1 MNPIIKKIATVA
13 LSAALSL
20 SMFTALKAP
29 IATNDVAAATYSSSY
44 SYEDEF
50 NDYKQLARWY
60 ISRYQGSCQYSSVK
74 DIRNSGIRAI
84 NSITYNPNRSLYANE
99 QYISQIVNM
108 VIPMIDKQINVENF
122 EAYKAQKMTSLRSM
136 AGSNP
141 TAYQR
146 EVLSYTQRA
155 FNDMTY
161 NDTRSYQA
169 NISNVDRIAAIA
181 ASAF

>member
-1 MNPIIKKIATVA
+1 MNPIIKKLATVA

-84 NSITYNPNRSLYANE
+84 NSITYNPNRSLY
-99 QYISQIVNM
+99 I
-108 VIPMIDKQINVENF
+108 
-122 EAYKAQKMTSLRSM
+122 L
-136 AGSNP
+136 
-141 TAYQR
+141 
-146 EVLSYTQRA
+146 
-155 FNDMTY
+155 
-161 NDTRSYQA
+161 
-169 NISNVDRIAAIA
+169 
-181 ASAF
+181 